1 MLVRLDRALDATLA
15 RRTMA
20 ACAEGP
26 ANVRMSHC
34 EAGIATHCER
44 HAGTRPRWPARESR
58 HTMECRFIAV
68 DAYCIHSANDGS
80 SRSARRRR

>member
-26 ANVRMSHC
+26 
-34 EAGIATHCER
+34 
-44 HAGTRPRWPARESR
+44 
-58 HTMECRFIAV
+58 TMFA
-68 DAYCIHSANDGS
+68 
-80 SRSARRRR
+80 

>member
-20 ACAEGP
+20 ACAKGP

-34 EAGIATHCER
+34 EAGIATIASATPGR
-44 HAGTRPRWPARESR
+44 GRGGRRESR
-58 HTMECRFIAV
+58 HTMECRLIAV

-80 SRSARRRR
+80 SRSARRR